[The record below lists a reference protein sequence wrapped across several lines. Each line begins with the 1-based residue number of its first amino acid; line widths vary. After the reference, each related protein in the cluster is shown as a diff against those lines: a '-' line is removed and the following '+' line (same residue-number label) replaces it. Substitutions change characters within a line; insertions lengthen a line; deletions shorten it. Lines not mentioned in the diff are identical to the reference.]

1 MIEKN
6 LALVCG
12 FFITMIFLR
21 WLVSRPSSPGPAFH
35 IVKNVEKKP
44 DNFFLTHYKINE

>member
-21 WLVSRPSSPGPAFH
+21 WLVSRPSSPGPAFPQC
-35 IVKNVEKKP
+35 EKCEKCE
-44 DNFFLTHYKINE
+44 K